1 MKLGLTTKQYPN
13 HGTVLVPCDSQGNAL
28 GDNVRS
34 IEVQDGIATVEYIID
49 DTLTFEGAKG
59 ISDGCYLFAVGNK
72 EPALNVTFDTT
83 DLQALLSDFIEN
95 KLPNSVREIV
105 RDEMHKKVKEAAMSR
120 VE

>member
-1 MKLGLTTKQYPN
+1 MKLGLTTKHYPN
-13 HGTVLVPCDSQGNAL
+13 HGTVIVPCDSQGNAL

-34 IEVQDGIATVEYIID
+34 VGVQDGIATVEYIID

-59 ISDGCYLFAVGNK
+59 ISDGCYLFSAGNK

-83 DLQALLSDFIEN
+83 DLRALLNDFIEHT
-95 KLPNSVREIV
+95 LPNAVREIV
-105 RDEMHKKVKEAAMSR
+105 RDEIRKQVKAVAMSR